1 MVPLIVR
8 ENAILQDADIY
19 KRIIEYIQRDH
30 TVLTELVGDLSRSNT
45 EGLIASDVAIYEQD
59 IAWLLESDVM
69 IAECSTPSLG
79 VGYELAFAEAH
90 GIPVHIF
97 YNKVCSNL
105 SEMLS
110 GDLYFQ
116 VHPYEAEE
124 EIYPVIDGILA

>member
-1 MVPLIVR
+1 M
-8 ENAILQDADIY
+8 
-19 KRIIEYIQRDH
+19 
-30 TVLTELVGDLSRSNT
+30 LTEYVGDLSRSNT
-45 EGLIASDVAIYEQD
+45 EGLISSDVAIYEQD
-59 IAWLLESDVM
+59 TAWLLESDVV

-79 VGYELAFAEAH
+79 VGYELAFAEAY

-110 GDLYFQ
+110 DDLYFQ